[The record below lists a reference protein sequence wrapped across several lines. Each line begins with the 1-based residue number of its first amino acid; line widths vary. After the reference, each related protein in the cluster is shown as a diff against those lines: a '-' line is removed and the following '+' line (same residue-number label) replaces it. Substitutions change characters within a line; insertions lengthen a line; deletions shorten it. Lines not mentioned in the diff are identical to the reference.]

1 MTMDSPGAEG
11 NPPPDYNPVV
21 VWSIFNSM
29 RDYICVH
36 RPVFGVNGEIIDC
49 ELISWN
55 TAYEKVRT
63 KKVERGQRIVDTY
76 FLPESALA
84 HVNTA
89 WTDGH
94 SYQLFN
100 LNPDDGDRYRPKGS
114 VVAIEV
120 QWQRAGNF
128 VLEIGSDLSEFQQ
141 AQNRLQRHEAEVA
154 HAEKAVAIAEDRERI
169 ARDLHDSVIQN
180 LFAVSLTI
188 EDIGRLTDDPST
200 RERLEGVRT
209 TITDVITEIRHEIFD
224 VRNTVDESLEE
235 ELQSLT
241 RALSEATGARITVNA
256 PVHGISTRLRT
267 NVRAVVREA
276 SANAVRHGDARRI
289 DITADEAGGILT
301 LLIDNDGAP
310 LPEDSA
316 RQSGTLNMA
325 ERAGLLGGV
334 MTLANTDD
342 GLVRLTW
349 RVPMEHEGRA

>member
-1 MTMDSPGAEG
+1 MATDSPGAAG
-11 NPPPDYNPVV
+11 TPPPDYNPVV

-36 RPVFGVNGEIIDC
+36 RPVFGGNGEIVDC

-100 LNPDDGDRYRPKGS
+100 LNPDDGDRYRPKGA

-141 AQNRLQRHEAEVA
+141 VQNRLQRHEAEVA
-154 HAEKAVAIAEDRERI
+154 HSEKAIAIAEDRERI
-169 ARDLHDSVIQN
+169 ARDLHDSIIQN

-188 EDIGRLTDDPST
+188 EDIARSADGPT
-200 RERLEGVRT
+200 RERLSAVRAT
-209 TITDVITEIRHEIFD
+209 VTDVISEIRHEIFD
-224 VRNTVDESLEE
+224 VRNTEDESLED
-235 ELQSLT
+235 ELKSLT
-241 RALSEATGARITVNA
+241 MALAEATGAKVSVDAKVN
-256 PVHGISTRLRT
+256 GISTRLRT

-276 SANAVRHGDARRI
+276 ASNAVRHGNARAI
-289 DITADEAGGILT
+289 SVSATAEGGVLT
-301 LLIDNDGAP
+301 LCVENDGLP
-310 LPEDSA
+310 LPAETG
-316 RQSGTLNMA
+316 RESGTLNMA
-325 ERAGLLGGV
+325 ERASLLGGV

-349 RVPMEHEGRA
+349 RVPMEQEGTA

>member
-1 MTMDSPGAEG
+1 MTADSPDAAGT
-11 NPPPDYNPVV
+11 PPPDYNPVV

-36 RPVFGVNGEIIDC
+36 RPVFGGNGEIVDC

-120 QWQRAGNF
+120 QWQRAGKF

-141 AQNRLQRHEAEVA
+141 VQNRLQQHEAEVA
-154 HAEKAVAIAEDRERI
+154 YSEKAIAIAEDRERI

-188 EDIGRLTDDPST
+188 EDIARSTDDPT
-200 RERLEGVRT
+200 RDRLAAVRAT
-209 TITDVITEIRHEIFD
+209 VTDVISEIRHEIFD
-224 VRNTVDESLEE
+224 VRNAVDESIED
-235 ELQSLT
+235 ELRSLT
-241 RALSEATGARITVNA
+241 LTLAEATGTKVSVDA
-256 PVHGISTRLRT
+256 PVSRISTRLRT

-276 SANAVRHGDARRI
+276 TSNAVRHGNARTI
-289 DITADEAGGILT
+289 SVTAAAEGGILT
-301 LLIDNDGAP
+301 LCVENDGLP
-310 LPEDSA
+310 LPAETERA
-316 RQSGTLNMA
+316 SGTLNMA
-325 ERAGLLGGV
+325 KRASLLGGV

-349 RVPMEHEGRA
+349 RVPMELEGTA